1 MFFFSPAFYGP
12 RTLRESSVSKVQYGP
27 QTRYSPLSH
36 YGLDV
41 VPKTPNFIPALKY
54 GHLLVV
60 SL

>member
-1 MFFFSPAFYGP
+1 MDRALCEKVRLVTY
-12 RTLRESSVSKVQYGP
+12 SKDLDLGRKEVYL
-27 QTRYSPLSH
+27 YSPSSH

>member
-1 MFFFSPAFYGP
+1 MDRAFCEKARLVTYSTDLELG
-12 RTLRESSVSKVQYGP
+12 RKEVYL
-27 QTRYSPLSH
+27 YSPSSH